1 MSFPCAVS
9 IDLARYERHID
20 ALEKRDAYL
29 SKARDT
35 FVENR
40 AEDLMQNPSM
50 ILQFLWNIPTRYDL
64 VLGIAIRDAIA
75 QSGKCWDGVHA
86 LERLL
91 KEQARD
97 EALHEWDR
105 KEPLMDDDGSADF
118 HEDERE

>member
-1 MSFPCAVS
+1 MRFPCAVS

-29 SKARDT
+29 SKARET

-40 AEDLMQNPSM
+40 AEELMQNPSM
-50 ILQFLWNIPTRYDL
+50 IMQFLGNIPTRYDM

-75 QSGKCWDGVHA
+75 QSGKCWDGINA

-97 EALHEWDR
+97 EALHEWER

-118 HEDERE
+118 YEDELE

>member
-1 MSFPCAVS
+1 MSIPCAVS

-29 SKARDT
+29 SDARET

-40 AEDLMQNPSM
+40 AEELMQNPSM
-50 ILQFLWNIPTRYDL
+50 ILQLLGDIPTRYDL

-75 QSGKCWDGVHA
+75 QSGKCWDGIHA

-97 EALHEWDR
+97 EALHEWER
-105 KEPLMDDDGSADF
+105 KAPLMDDDGSADY
-118 HEDERE
+118 EDERE